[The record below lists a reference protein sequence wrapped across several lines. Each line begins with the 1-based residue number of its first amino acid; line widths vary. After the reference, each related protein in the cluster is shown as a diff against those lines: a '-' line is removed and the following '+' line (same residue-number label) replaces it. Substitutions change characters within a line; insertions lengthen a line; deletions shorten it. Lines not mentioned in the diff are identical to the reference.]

1 MLQTGNINKS
11 LLTLGSCIRALAEV
25 GVAYM
30 LHVYHCG
37 TRVHMEMDKLVNR
50 TSCKPC
56 RNDPWTLLLLL
67 LQAKRFV
74 PYRDSKLTR
83 ILQPSLSGNS
93 KMAIVC
99 TISPAA
105 GG

>member
-1 MLQTGNINKS
+1 
-11 LLTLGSCIRALAEV
+11 
-25 GVAYM
+25 
-30 LHVYHCG
+30 
-37 TRVHMEMDKLVNR
+37 MDKLTNR

-56 RNDPWTLLLLL
+56 SNDPWTLLLLL

-105 GG
+105 GGCAVAQQRPQPLPQERCNSASLVNAHKHAMRLAAMWRSSMH